1 MKKIFYITLIA
12 LVLPVINVYAQKSI
26 NYDFYIGTWRYVNT
40 KTNEELTIKFRE
52 TTHQVP
58 PIFGGHIEE
67 CLAGVYIHTKN
78 GQIILDNSDQFMSNI
93 EAMKM
98 PIYAAGDTP
107 FPDTLFISVADYGR
121 LWKGQPKGGGG
132 RLIIESNN
140 PKKIR
145 WQIKGYERLWI
156 NEEGHAAG
164 FSIPTD
170 AVFTKVEENE
180 NDRSKDKDSK
190 DSKDD
195 KDSKGVR

>member
-1 MKKIFYITLIA
+1 MKKIFYITLIV
-12 LVLPVINVYAQKSI
+12 LVLPIIDIHAQKSI

-40 KTNEELTIKFRE
+40 KTNEELTIKLRE

-67 CLAGVYIHTKN
+67 CLAGVYIYKKN
-78 GQIILDNSDQFMSNI
+78 GQIIIDNSDQFMSNFHVFD
-93 EAMKM
+93 M
-98 PIYAAGDTP
+98 PIYASGDPPTP
-107 FPDTLFISVADYGR
+107 NRLFLGVRDYGK
-121 LWKGQPKGGGG
+121 LWNGKPKGGIG
-132 RLIIESNN
+132 LIIIESNN

-145 WQIKGYERLWI
+145 WQVGDSEGIWI
-156 NEEGHAAG
+156 DEAPPAG

-180 NDRSKDKDSK
+180 NDRSKDKDTK